1 MAIAH
6 RGLGD
11 LCDRGLCVPQK
22 QQLHLAVEMKLV
34 LEMLSDQTA
43 EVDLE

>member
-1 MAIAH
+1 MAPWLMG
-6 RGLGD
+6 RLVD

-43 EVDLE
+43 